1 MMLALDLGV
10 FNRRVHA
17 LDSLAIQRFGPL
29 FFLSTRTIR
38 RRTHECPRTGPGG
51 NMAHG
56 FREVVTQVTGF
67 GYHQTFRIRSSNILG
82 EALF

>member
-29 FFLSTRTIR
+29 FFLSTYDLTSRFPGRT
-38 RRTHECPRTGPGG
+38 
-51 NMAHG
+51 
-56 FREVVTQVTGF
+56 
-67 GYHQTFRIRSSNILG
+67 
-82 EALF
+82 